1 MWHVPNLVRY
11 VLIHNTP
18 GGGEIALPGKIKSSN
33 ILIFIFYFY
42 LTQRRTSWDAVDSF
56 RPIID
61 QKIRNRL
68 RIIKTLSHIYLQW
81 AYLLPTI
88 YYIATGFS

>member
-11 VLIHNTP
+11 VLIHNKP
-18 GGGEIALPGKIKSSN
+18 GGEIALPSN
-33 ILIFIFYFY
+33 ILIFF